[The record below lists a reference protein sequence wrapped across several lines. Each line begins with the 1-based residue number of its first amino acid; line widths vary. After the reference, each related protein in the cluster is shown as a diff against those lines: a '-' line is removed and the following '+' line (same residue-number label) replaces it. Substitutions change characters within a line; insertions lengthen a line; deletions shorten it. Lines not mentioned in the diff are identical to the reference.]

1 MIFTDIYMDLAKRNV
16 RLHFLRSLLAVIG
29 IVIGVFAIT
38 SMGIMGSALQVAV
51 SGDLAEKGG
60 QLSIYP
66 SSSGMGVFGV
76 SSEKKLITEQQLT
89 KIKKASGKNP
99 VIPFRSSY
107 VRYATKG
114 KEGYASIYSLA
125 PEDLPQVL
133 ELEEGVMIRGGSR
146 ALVSSTIAEEHDL
159 RVGSRIKVGEDE
171 HEKSVLVAGILK
183 DTGFGS
189 GISTYNSIIVTDRL
203 YDELEGKANGY
214 DQVLVMVRDINDID
228 GVKDAIEKSL
238 NGRKETVEIM
248 DMRGLI
254 ESINS
259 IIGTVSLVVTGIAGI
274 SLVVAAVSI
283 FNVMM
288 MSVNERIREIGI
300 LKSIGVKRGEISRM
314 FLYEAAIL
322 GFIGSVIGGIL
333 SLLGG
338 GVLIMV
344 VLQDISFFF
353 SPPVL
358 LNVVWG
364 MLVGTGVCVLSGVYP
379 AWKASKLSPIVALAA
394 E

>member
-1 MIFTDIYMDLAKRNV
+1 MIFADIYIDLAKRNV

-38 SMGIMGSALQVAV
+38 SMGILGSALQVAV
-51 SGDLAEKGG
+51 TSDLAEQGG
-60 QLSIYP
+60 QLQVYP
-66 SSSGMGVFGV
+66 SSESGIFGT
-76 SSEKKLITEQQLT
+76 SSEKKLITEQQLS
-89 KIKKASGKNP
+89 KIKKASGNNP
-99 VIPFRSSY
+99 VIPFRSSFT
-107 VRYATKG
+107 RYSAKG
-114 KEGYASIYSLA
+114 KENFASIYSLA
-125 PEDLPQVL
+125 PNDISQVM

-146 ALVSSTIAEEHDL
+146 ALVSSSIAKEYDL
-159 RVGSRIKVGEDE
+159 RVGSRIKVGDE
-171 HEKSVLVAGILK
+171 GHEKNLLVAGILK

-203 YDELEGKANGY
+203 YEELEGKAKGY
-214 DQVLVMVRDINDID
+214 DQVLVMVRDIDKID
-228 GVKDAIEKSL
+228 DVKEAIEKSL
-238 NGRKETVEIM
+238 NGRKKTVEIM
-248 DMRGLI
+248 DLRGLI

-322 GFIGSVIGGIL
+322 GFIGSLIGGIL

-338 GVLIMV
+338 GVLILL
-344 VLQDISFFF
+344 VLQDISFLFA
-353 SPPVL
+353 PPAL

-364 MLVGTGVCVLSGVYP
+364 MVVGTGVCILSGVYP

>member
-1 MIFTDIYMDLAKRNV
+1 MIFADIYMDLAKRNV

-38 SMGIMGSALQVAV
+38 SMGILGSALQVAV
-51 SGDLAEKGG
+51 TSDLAEQGG
-60 QLSIYP
+60 QLQVYP
-66 SSSGMGVFGV
+66 SSESGIFGM
-76 SSEKKLITEQQLT
+76 SSEKELITEQQLSR
-89 KIKKASGKNP
+89 IEKASGSNP
-99 VIPFRSSY
+99 VIPFRSSF
-107 VRYATKG
+107 VRYSMKG
-114 KEGYASIYSLA
+114 KENFASIYSLA
-125 PEDLPQVL
+125 PNDLPQVV

-146 ALVSSTIAEEHDL
+146 ALVSSSIAEEYDL
-159 RVGSRIKVGEDE
+159 RVGSRIKVGDE
-171 HEKSVLVAGILK
+171 GHEKSILVAGILK
-183 DTGFGS
+183 NTGFGS

-214 DQVLVMVRDINDID
+214 DQVLVMVRDIDEID
-228 GVKDAIEKSL
+228 DVKEAIEKSL
-238 NGRKETVEIM
+238 NGRKKTVEIM
-248 DMRGLI
+248 DLRGLI

-288 MSVNERIREIGI
+288 MSVNERVREIGI

-322 GFIGSVIGGIL
+322 GFIGSLIGGIL

-338 GVLIMV
+338 GVLILL
-344 VLQDISFFF
+344 VLQDISFLFA
-353 SPPVL
+353 PPTL

-364 MLVGTGVCVLSGVYP
+364 MAVGTGVCVLSGVYP
-379 AWKASKLSPIVALAA
+379 ARKASKLSPIVALAA

>member
-1 MIFTDIYMDLAKRNV
+1 
-16 RLHFLRSLLAVIG
+16 
-29 IVIGVFAIT
+29 
-38 SMGIMGSALQVAV
+38 
-51 SGDLAEKGG
+51 
-60 QLSIYP
+60 
-66 SSSGMGVFGV
+66 
-76 SSEKKLITEQQLT
+76 
-89 KIKKASGKNP
+89 
-99 VIPFRSSY
+99 
-107 VRYATKG
+107 
-114 KEGYASIYSLA
+114 
-125 PEDLPQVL
+125 
-133 ELEEGVMIRGGSR
+133 
-146 ALVSSTIAEEHDL
+146 
-159 RVGSRIKVGEDE
+159 
-171 HEKSVLVAGILK
+171 
-183 DTGFGS
+183 
-189 GISTYNSIIVTDRL
+189 TYNSIIVTDRL

-214 DQVLVMVRDINDID
+214 DQVLVMVRNIDEID
-228 GVKDAIEKSL
+228 GVKEAIEKSL
-238 NGRKETVEIM
+238 NARKETVEIM
-248 DMRGLI
+248 DLRGLI

-300 LKSIGVKRGEISRM
+300 LKSIGVKRREISRM

-322 GFIGSVIGGIL
+322 GFIGSLIGGIL
-333 SLLGG
+333 SLIGG
-338 GVLIMV
+338 GVLILV

>member
-1 MIFTDIYMDLAKRNV
+1 MIFADIYIDLAKRNV

-38 SMGIMGSALQVAV
+38 SMGILGSALQVAV
-51 SGDLAEKGG
+51 TSDLAEQGG
-60 QLSIYP
+60 QLQVYP
-66 SSSGMGVFGV
+66 SSESGIFGT
-76 SSEKKLITEQQLT
+76 SSEKKLITEQQLS
-89 KIKKASGKNP
+89 KIKKASGNNP
-99 VIPFRSSY
+99 VIPFRSSFT
-107 VRYATKG
+107 RYSAKG
-114 KEGYASIYSLA
+114 KENFASIYSLA
-125 PEDLPQVL
+125 PNDIPQVM

-146 ALVSSTIAEEHDL
+146 ALVSSSIANEYDL
-159 RVGSRIKVGEDE
+159 RVGSRIKVGDE
-171 HEKSVLVAGILK
+171 GHEKNLLVAGILK

-189 GISTYNSIIVTDRL
+189 GISTYNSVIVTDRL

-214 DQVLVMVRDINDID
+214 DQVLVMVRDIDKID
-228 GVKDAIEKSL
+228 DVKESIEKNL
-238 NGRKETVEIM
+238 NGRKKTVEIM
-248 DMRGLI
+248 DLRGLI

-259 IIGTVSLVVTGIAGI
+259 IIGTISLVVTGIAGI

-322 GFIGSVIGGIL
+322 GFIGSLIGGVL

-338 GVLIMV
+338 GVLILL
-344 VLQDISFFF
+344 VLQDISFLFA
-353 SPPVL
+353 PPAL

-364 MLVGTGVCVLSGVYP
+364 MVVGTGVCVLSGVYP
-379 AWKASKLSPIVALAA
+379 AWKAAKLSPIVALAA

>member
-99 VIPFRSSY
+99 VVPYRSSY
-107 VRYATKG
+107 VTYSTKG
-114 KEGYASIYSLA
+114 KESYASIYSLA
-125 PEDLPQVL
+125 PDDLPRVV
-133 ELEEGVMIRGGSR
+133 ELEEGVMVRGGSR
-146 ALVSSTIAEEHDL
+146 ALVSSSIAKEHDL
-159 RVGSRIKVGEDE
+159 RVGSRVKIGEE
-171 HEKSVLVAGILK
+171 GHEKSLLVAGILK
-183 DTGFGS
+183 DSGFGA
-189 GISTYNSIIVTDRL
+189 GISTYNSIIVADRL

-214 DQVLVMVRDINDID
+214 DQVLVMVRDINEID
-228 GVKDAIEKSL
+228 SVKDAIEKSL
-238 NGRKETVEIM
+238 NSRKKTVEIM

-338 GVLIMV
+338 GVLILL

>member
-1 MIFTDIYMDLAKRNV
+1 MIFADIYMDLAKRNV

-66 SSSGMGVFGV
+66 SSSGTGVFGV
-76 SSEKKLITEQQLT
+76 SSDEKLITEQQLT
-89 KIKKASGKNP
+89 KIEKASGKNP
-99 VIPFRSSY
+99 VIPYRSSY
-107 VRYATKG
+107 VRYSTKG

-133 ELEEGVMIRGGSR
+133 ELEDGVMIRGGSR

-171 HEKSVLVAGILK
+171 HEKSLLVAGILK

-203 YDELEGKANGY
+203 YDELEGKADGY
-214 DQVLVMVRDINDID
+214 DQVLVMVQDINDID

-238 NGRKETVEIM
+238 NARKKTVEIM

-300 LKSIGVKRGEISRM
+300 LKSIGVKRREISRM

-338 GVLIMV
+338 GVLIML

-353 SPPVL
+353 TAPVL

>member
-1 MIFTDIYMDLAKRNV
+1 MIFADIYMDLAKRNV

-66 SSSGMGVFGV
+66 SSSGMGVYGI
-76 SSEKKLITEQQLT
+76 STEKKLITEHQLT
-89 KIKKASGKNP
+89 KIEKASGKNP
-99 VIPFRSSY
+99 VIPYRSSY
-107 VRYATKG
+107 VRYSTKG
-114 KEGYASIYSLA
+114 KENYASIYSLA
-125 PEDLPQVL
+125 PEDIPQVL

-146 ALVSSTIAEEHDL
+146 ALVSAEIAKEHDL
-159 RVGSRIKVGEDE
+159 RIGSRIKVGEDE

-214 DQVLVMVRDINDID
+214 DQVLVMVRNIDEID
-228 GVKDAIEKSL
+228 GVKEAIEKSL
-238 NGRKETVEIM
+238 NARKETVEIM

-300 LKSIGVKRGEISRM
+300 LKSIGVKRREISRM

-322 GFIGSVIGGIL
+322 GFIGSLIGGIL
-333 SLLGG
+333 SLIGG
-338 GVLIMV
+338 GVLILV

>member
-1 MIFTDIYMDLAKRNV
+1 MIFADIYMDLAKRNV

-66 SSSGMGVFGV
+66 SSSGTGVFGV
-76 SSEKKLITEQQLT
+76 SSDEKLITEQQLT
-89 KIKKASGKNP
+89 KIEKASGKNP
-99 VIPFRSSY
+99 VIPYRSSY
-107 VRYATKG
+107 VRYSTKG
-114 KEGYASIYSLA
+114 KESYASIYSLA

-133 ELEEGVMIRGGSR
+133 ELEDGVMIRGGSR

-171 HEKSVLVAGILK
+171 HEKSLLVAGILK

-214 DQVLVMVRDINDID
+214 DQVLVMVKDINDID

-238 NGRKETVEIM
+238 NGRKKTVEIM

-300 LKSIGVKRGEISRM
+300 LKSIGVKRREISRM

-338 GVLIMV
+338 GVLIML
-344 VLQDISFFF
+344 VLQDLSFFF
-353 SPPVL
+353 TAPVL

>member
-1 MIFTDIYMDLAKRNV
+1 MIFADIYMDLAKRNV

-51 SGDLAEKGG
+51 TSDLAEKGG

-76 SSEKKLITEQQLT
+76 SSEKRLITEQQFS

-99 VIPFRSSY
+99 VVPFRSSY
-107 VRYATKG
+107 VRYSTKG
-114 KEGYASIYSLA
+114 KESFASIYSLA
-125 PEDLPQVL
+125 PDDLPQVV
-133 ELEEGVMIRGGSR
+133 ELEDGVMIRGGSR
-146 ALVSSTIAEEHDL
+146 ALVSASIAKEYDL
-159 RVGSRIKVGEDE
+159 RVGSRVKVGDE
-171 HEKSVLVAGILK
+171 GHEKSLLVAGILK
-183 DTGFGS
+183 DSGFGS
-189 GISTYNSIIVTDRL
+189 GISTYNSIIVADRL

-214 DQVLVMVRDINDID
+214 DQVLVMVRDIDEID

-238 NGRKETVEIM
+238 NGRKKTVEIM
-248 DMRGLI
+248 DLRGLI

-338 GVLIMV
+338 GVLIML
-344 VLQDISFFF
+344 VLQDISFLFAPQ
-353 SPPVL
+353 SL

>member
-1 MIFTDIYMDLAKRNV
+1 MIFADIYMDLAKRNV

-38 SMGIMGSALQVAV
+38 SMGILGSALQVAV
-51 SGDLAEKGG
+51 TSDLAEQGG
-60 QLSIYP
+60 QLQVYP
-66 SSSGMGVFGV
+66 SSESGIFGT
-76 SSEKKLITEQQLT
+76 SSEKKLITEQQLS
-89 KIKKASGKNP
+89 KIEKASGNNP
-99 VIPFRSSY
+99 VIPFRSSF
-107 VRYATKG
+107 VRYSAKG
-114 KEGYASIYSLA
+114 KENFASVYSLA
-125 PEDLPQVL
+125 PNDIPQVM

-146 ALVSSTIAEEHDL
+146 ALISSSIANEYDL
-159 RVGSRIKVGEDE
+159 RVGSRIKVGDE
-171 HEKSVLVAGILK
+171 GHEKSILVAGILK

-214 DQVLVMVRDINDID
+214 DQVLVMVRDIDKID
-228 GVKDAIEKSL
+228 DVKESIEKNL
-238 NGRKETVEIM
+238 NGRKKTVEIM
-248 DMRGLI
+248 DLRGLI

-322 GFIGSVIGGIL
+322 GFIGSLIGGIL

-338 GVLIMV
+338 GVLILL
-344 VLQDISFFF
+344 VLQDISFLFA
-353 SPPVL
+353 PPAL

-364 MLVGTGVCVLSGVYP
+364 MAVGTGVCVLSGVYP
-379 AWKASKLSPIVALAA
+379 ARKASKLSPIVALAA